1 MPRQGGA
8 LAVIADEG
16 IRKGVGNMLQ
26 RNEIQNPKEAP
37 EVHPAIPE
45 AADALKIEEVLRRA
59 HEIHRLHGGI
69 FGYDFED
76 WVQAWRDLPAGRSRK
91 NFELAAETDFEE
103 VADATQ
109 EASNSWLRYDN

>member
-1 MPRQGGA
+1 
-8 LAVIADEG
+8 
-16 IRKGVGNMLQ
+16 MLQ

-59 HEIHRLHGGI
+59 HEIHRRHGGI

-76 WVQAWRDLPAGRSRK
+76 WAEAWGILSADSSQT
-91 NFELAAETDFEE
+91 NFEPAAETDFEE
-103 VADATQ
+103 VAGDSK
-109 EASNSWLRYDN
+109 EASESWLRYDN